1 MVDKLNQVGMRDME
15 MELGRLTVV
24 VHEAFHAQL
33 AVHCIVRLQEQGAHM
48 AVLKK
53 HSLLLLS
60 AKNNTFYLASA
71 SQNIFARGKGYFQY
85 M

>member
-24 VHEAFHAQL
+24 EHEAFHALL

-53 HSLLLLS
+53 HSLLLLYWHMHS
-60 AKNNTFYLASA
+60 ALSILLLQHTF
-71 SQNIFARGKGYFQY
+71 QF
-85 M
+85 